1 MESERSNSIAP
12 QTPLSIE
19 EEIFEPQYKDILN
32 GSIPYHKIQLIASTN
47 SQAEPETCSL
57 CNEPD
62 LLFEPNGLT

>member
-1 MESERSNSIAP
+1 MESKRSNSIIS

-19 EEIFEPQYKDILN
+19 EEIFGPQYKDILN
-32 GSIPYHKIQLIASTN
+32 GSIPYHKIQLTASTN

-62 LLFEPNGLT
+62 PLF